1 MIKYQKAAID
11 ICEIMANTAT
21 ILISNKK
28 ISEAKK
34 LRDELDSLIET
45 AEILNNKTLM
55 NSIRRSEFD
64 IKKGKFTKISS
75 KKQLNEFFR
84 R

>member
-1 MIKYQKAAID
+1 MT
-11 ICEIMANTAT
+11 NTAT
-21 ILISNKK
+21 VLISNKK

-45 AEILNNKTLM
+45 AEILNNKVLAE
-55 NSIRRSEFD
+55 SIRRSSLD
-64 IKKGKFTKISS
+64 MKRGKFTKIGS
-75 KKQLNEFFR
+75 KKQLAEFFR